1 MKLRLGVTLLALASM
16 IPLSSMAVDQT
27 GAEATKKPVSVKVV
41 DVADIETHTIGNIQ
55 VTYEDGTTDQWTTK
69 GGAGDPRVA
78 PDGTV
83 GWTLYGSEHGDPASY
98 TTRPNGNVVVC
109 RRGKV
114 LCRVESALPHV
125 EEWDFIDGGAKFVL
139 KSRGRHGPA
148 KVELFETETGS
159 LLAMVPAYS
168 EDGLPKWAES
178 YRD

>member
-1 MKLRLGVTLLALASM
+1 MKHRLGFALLAWVSF
-16 IPLSSMAVDQT
+16 IPICSFAVDQT

-41 DVADIETHTIGNIQ
+41 DVADIKDYTIGNIQ
-55 VTYEDGTTDQWTTK
+55 VTYEDGTTDKWTTK
-69 GGAGDPRVA
+69 GGVGEPRVA

-83 GWTLYGSEHGDPASY
+83 GWTIYGPEYGNPAGY
-98 TTRPNGNVVVC
+98 TTRPNSNVVIC
-109 RRGKV
+109 RAGRV

-125 EEWDFIDGGAKFVL
+125 EEWDFIEGGTKFVL

-148 KVELFETETGS
+148 KVELFETETGN

-168 EDGLPKWAES
+168 EDGQPKWAEP